1 MKVSNIKKRLFL
13 GTMFLYLLGSTH
25 PLEASLPESIFFAQ
39 TNSKVSGTVKDATGV
54 VPGANLIEKGN
65 PTNGTVSDINGNFSI
80 SIPEGSTLVVSAIGY
95 KTQEIT
101 ITNPSAQLNIL
112 LEEDVLLLDDVVVTA
127 LGIRRDR
134 KALGY
139 GLEEVQG
146 EAFTKA
152 REINVINSMAGR
164 VAGLVVSQTAGG
176 PSGSTRV
183 LLRGNTEIT
192 GNNQPLYVVDGV
204 PLDNTNYG
212 SAGTYGG
219 YDLGDGISAIN
230 PDDIENISVLKGPAA
245 SALYGSRASHGVILI
260 TTKKADDKQK
270 VSVEYNGTLSFDTQ
284 LAKWEDVQQVYGMG
298 SSGTYSID
306 AVSNTNKS
314 WGPKA
319 DGSNM
324 LRYFDG
330 VERPYKIIPDNT
342 SNFFRTGNTATNSAI
357 ISASSGNTGLR
368 FTYTDMRNNDI
379 VPETNM
385 SRNIFNLRS
394 HTVINKVE
402 LDFTVNYVHEFVK
415 NRPALGDSK
424 SNVGKNLMTLAT
436 TYDQRWLKTYQD
448 INGNYS
454 NWNGMD
460 PYNVNP
466 YWDVYKNF
474 NKSDKDLFRL
484 NGKVLWNIN
493 EYLKLQATL
502 GSELSWFEFN
512 DFKAP
517 TTPGFEAGRL
527 QSSQFHNRMYNTE
540 FLALYNNAW
549 GDFDFNATLGGNIF
563 KVDNGTTVIT
573 AQDMQIRD
581 VVTLLSFSE
590 SSIDQGSY
598 RKQINSVF
606 GAVNVGW
613 RHMLFVDATIRGD
626 QSSTLPTKNNVYIYP
641 SVSGSFVFSE
651 LLDSKSILPY
661 GKIRLSWA
669 QVGSDTDP
677 YQLGLV
683 YGKSNLSYPG
693 YTIGYINNN
702 TIPNKELKPTIT
714 NSFETGIEL
723 KFLKNRM
730 GLDVTYYTQISENQI
745 MSMAT
750 SWTSGYNY
758 RLINA
763 GEIENKGI
771 EISLNTRPVQRGD
784 FSWDVNLNFSRNS
797 NIVKELVDDIDMI
810 ELEKAAWLDVQVAA
824 MVGEN
829 FGSIV
834 GPDFKRND
842 KGQILIDP
850 NTGLPQYDKSNHI
863 LGNASWDWT
872 GGLGTNLSYKNLSL
886 WALFDVKVGGDLYSM
901 SARAAYESG
910 KALETLEGREAWYKS
925 EEERQEAGIQKGDNW
940 EPTGGFIA
948 PGVIDNGDGSYRA
961 NDIYINPEDYWMSV
975 SRNAPSMFIYDNTYV
990 KCREM
995 TLTYNVPTARLG
1007 NTVKGLSLSLVA
1019 RNPFIIYKNIPNID
1033 PDSNYNNTTGMG
1045 LEYGSL
1051 PSRRSYGFN
1060 INVKF

>member
-152 REINVINSMAGR
+152 RETNVINSMAGR

-460 PYNVNP
+460 PYNLNP

-886 WALFDVKVGGDLYSM
+886 WALFDVKAGGDLYSM

-940 EPTGGFIA
+940 EPTGGYIA
-948 PGVIDNGDGSYRA
+948 PGVIDNGDGSYRP

>member
-402 LDFTVNYVHEFVK
+402 LDFTVNYVHESVK

-940 EPTGGFIA
+940 EPTGGYIA
-948 PGVIDNGDGSYRA
+948 PGVIDNGDGSYRP

>member
-152 REINVINSMAGR
+152 RETNVINSMAGR

-460 PYNVNP
+460 PYNLNP

-493 EYLKLQATL
+493 EHLKLQATL

-948 PGVIDNGDGSYRA
+948 PGVIDNGDGSYRP

>member
-1 MKVSNIKKRLFL
+1 MKVSNIKKGLFL

-152 REINVINSMAGR
+152 RETNVINSMAGR

-540 FLALYNNAW
+540 FLALYNIAW

-925 EEERQEAGIQKGDNW
+925 EEERQAAGIQKGDNW

-948 PGVIDNGDGSYRA
+948 PGVIDNGDGSYRP

>member
-493 EYLKLQATL
+493 EHLKLQATL

-940 EPTGGFIA
+940 EPTGGYIA
-948 PGVIDNGDGSYRA
+948 PGVIDNGDGSYRP

>member
-152 REINVINSMAGR
+152 RETNVINSMAGR

-940 EPTGGFIA
+940 EPTGGYIA
-948 PGVIDNGDGSYRA
+948 PGVIDNGDGSYRP